1 VPRKKSEKKPKVKT
15 IGRLPPQYKFILN
28 QYSDTRLSSCPICQR
43 LTHMRKFALL
53 ILIEKAGLLTLG
65 KTCRYCTLCELII
78 AHKDELEDELVYTFE
93 NRAMPEVIGNPYYV
107 IGTVDKK
114 HWKASLEAGGMKM
127 DELLDNAADFR
138 DVLNFH
144 FTPGGWAPTA
154 IVGPAKPRARKK

>member
-1 VPRKKSEKKPKVKT
+1 MPRKKSETKPKVKT

-53 ILIEKAGLLTLG
+53 IFIEATGFLTLG

-93 NRAMPEVIGNPYYV
+93 TRGAPEVIGNPYHV

-114 HWKASLEAGGMKM
+114 HWKASLETGMKM
-127 DELLDNAADFR
+127 DELLDNTADFSSVH
-138 DVLNFH
+138 DFH
-144 FTPGGWAPTA
+144 FTPGGWMPTA
-154 IVGPAKPRARKK
+154 IVGPGKPRARKK